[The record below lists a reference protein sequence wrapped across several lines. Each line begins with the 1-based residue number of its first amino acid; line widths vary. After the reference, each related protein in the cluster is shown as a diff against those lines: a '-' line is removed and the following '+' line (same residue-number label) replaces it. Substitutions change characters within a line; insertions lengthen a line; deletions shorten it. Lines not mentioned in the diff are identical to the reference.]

1 MASSSSSAGR
11 SAQRE
16 HDRRRRLDD
25 ERRRKT
31 LVARVV
37 VTVLTPVVVLLA
49 VRFGAAALEAAIERQ
64 TGRSIDADQRPLV
77 SDGQVAVIALLLAAG
92 ATLTVVQRLWLRP
105 ATTAAWAKGA
115 EGERRTA
122 RLLDRLPADY
132 RVLHDLRLPRT
143 RANIDHLVIGPTG
156 VITVESKQYRQ
167 RVRVGRGE
175 VRVGGRRAP
184 QLVEQP
190 RRQAEAVRAVLGTD
204 VRPVVVVHG
213 SGVDLAGW
221 SSRATV
227 DGVWFCSGGRLRK
240 VITGRPRVLTPD
252 DVHTLTER
260 ASRLLPGR

>member
-115 EGERRTA
+115 EGSAGPLASSTGS
-122 RLLDRLPADY
+122 P
-132 RVLHDLRLPRT
+132 PT
-143 RANIDHLVIGPTG
+143 IGCCT
-156 VITVESKQYRQ
+156 T
-167 RVRVGRGE
+167 
-175 VRVGGRRAP
+175 
-184 QLVEQP
+184 
-190 RRQAEAVRAVLGTD
+190 
-204 VRPVVVVHG
+204 
-213 SGVDLAGW
+213 SG
-221 SSRATV
+221 
-227 DGVWFCSGGRLRK
+227 C
-240 VITGRPRVLTPD
+240 
-252 DVHTLTER
+252 
-260 ASRLLPGR
+260 PGRERTSITS